1 MLKEIITPTLRSSY
15 DTDAQYNRAMLEKMS
30 LIGFVLSV
38 IKSLSDMRKEHAM
51 VDQKK
56 EDMLRAI
63 TPKTNRQA
71 LKFIKYVNRLALRF
85 AKGRGGKACPHCG
98 YYMFPI
104 EQGSGDGGSEF
115 NTSDILPS
123 PMVINYCS
131 MCGCVIE
138 RVYRN
143 QTELDYIKAAIHKNL
158 VKPMKESN
166 RAHIRVRDA
175 LKEYGIDE
183 SEYYGD
189 DDL

>member
-1 MLKEIITPTLRSSY
+1 
-15 DTDAQYNRAMLEKMS
+15 
-30 LIGFVLSV
+30 
-38 IKSLSDMRKEHAM
+38 MRKEHAM

-85 AKGRGGKACPHCG
+85 AKDRGGMACPHCG
-98 YYMFPI
+98 YYVFPI
-104 EQGSGDGGSEF
+104 EQGSVDGREGL
-115 NTSDILPS
+115 NTDDIFPS

-131 MCGCVIE
+131 MCGNVIE

-143 QTELDYIKAAIHKNL
+143 QTELDYIKASIDKNL
-158 VKPMKESN
+158 MKPMRESN
-166 RAHIRVRDA
+166 RAHIRVRDS

-183 SEYYGD
+183 SEYDNGID
-189 DDL
+189 

>member
-1 MLKEIITPTLRSSY
+1 MLKEIVTPTFRSHY
-15 DTDAQYNRAMLEKMS
+15 DTNAQYNRAMTEKWS
-30 LIGFVLSV
+30 LIGFVVSV
-38 IKSLSDMRKEHAM
+38 FNALSDMRKEHAM

-56 EDMLRAI
+56 EDMLKAI

-85 AKGRGGKACPHCG
+85 AKDRGGRACPHCG

-104 EQGSGDGGSEF
+104 EQSSGNGGEEF
-115 NTSDILPS
+115 NTRDILPS

-131 MCGCVIE
+131 MCGNVIE

-143 QTELDYIKAAIHKNL
+143 QTELDYIKASINKNL
-158 VKPMKESN
+158 VKPMRESN